1 MPISQA
7 AGRIQPSITVVLTS
21 RAKEMRAR
29 GIDVVGLTAGE
40 PDFDTPEHIKGAA
53 VRAIRDGKTKYTP
66 GAGIP
71 ELREAIAQ
79 KLLRDNGLEYSAN
92 EVLVGCGG
100 KQPIFQMAFAVLNP
114 GDEAIIPAPYW
125 VSYPDQVKAVGGV
138 PVVIEGVPENDLKIT
153 PDQLEAA
160 ITPHTR
166 LFYLNSPSNPGGF
179 VYTADELRAL
189 GEVVKGRGVWV
200 LTDEIYEKIVYGGA
214 EHHTIAALVP
224 ELKAQTVV
232 VNGVSKAYAMTGWR
246 VGYGAGPP
254 EVIGAMGK
262 LQSQET
268 THTSSVSQ
276 YAALAALTG
285 PQTCVDEMVVAFAE
299 RRQHVLERLGAMPG
313 VSGCP
318 TPGGAFYVFPDVSTV
333 YGRSA
338 GSRTIDGSVAL
349 SEFLLE
355 EMLVG
360 VVPGG
365 GFGMDRHVR
374 LSYAAGLETLE
385 QGLDRLEAG
394 LGKLLD

>member
-1 MPISQA
+1 
-7 AGRIQPSITVVLTS
+7 
-21 RAKEMRAR
+21 
-29 GIDVVGLTAGE
+29 
-40 PDFDTPEHIKGAA
+40 
-53 VRAIRDGKTKYTP
+53 
-66 GAGIP
+66 
-71 ELREAIAQ
+71 
-79 KLLRDNGLEYSAN
+79 
-92 EVLVGCGG
+92 
-100 KQPIFQMAFAVLNP
+100 MAFAVLNP

-179 VYTADELRAL
+179 IYTADELRAL

-318 TPGGAFYVFPDVSTV
+318 TPGGAFYVFPDVSAV
-333 YGRSA
+333 YGRSF